1 MAVMVFKCTMIG
13 RRGHERVGS
22 CASLGRVSRHPGPVP
37 SRPRY
42 GVLEDYSR
50 EAPITRA
57 RHMAV
62 SRPVDV
68 HGGGMSVD
76 RDHYSGRE
84 LAHLPA
90 AWVAFRH
97 KAQTGAFR
105 PRAPRKRIMFPW
117 LPLSGPPAGTADRGF
132 HTEDSFGS
140 PRTPRRPGSG
150 GPHRRVAAEGE

>member
-1 MAVMVFKCTMIG
+1 MIG

-76 RDHYSGRE
+76 RDHYNGQRTGASLGRIGS
-84 LAHLPA
+84 LPA
-90 AWVAFRH
+90 R
-97 KAQTGAFR
+97 GSNR
-105 PRAPRKRIMFPW
+105 G
-117 LPLSGPPAGTADRGF
+117 LSG
-132 HTEDSFGS
+132 HLLQGS
-140 PRTPRRPGSG
+140 
-150 GPHRRVAAEGE
+150 V